1 MNIFFRSIFCLLLL
15 TGFNQSAYSQSTENS
30 DQIESQ
36 SSSFANSE
44 YILSPGDIVSVT
56 VFGEPDISS
65 DNVRVPLAGTYDYP
79 LIGDLEIIGQTT
91 ASLAM
96 MIEKKLR
103 AGFISD
109 PQVSV
114 NIVSY
119 RPVIVSGAI
128 DRAGKIEY
136 QEGMT
141 LRILSALAQINT
153 NNMDLTQVEIQRN
166 SERFH
171 PVTLDDLILP
181 GDIVSYSVVHAAANY
196 YYIYGEVIRSGRYPF
211 EDGLSIEK
219 AIIVAG
225 GYTPFASKRNVT
237 VRRDSEEKPMKIK
250 LHEPVMPGDVITVK
264 KRWF

>member
-1 MNIFFRSIFCLLLL
+1 MNSLIRQLFYLLLFAGMVQHASAQAAL
-15 TGFNQSAYSQSTENS
+15 DGDQAENQST
-30 DQIESQ
+30 
-36 SSSFANSE
+36 SFSNSE
-44 YILSPGDIVSVT
+44 YTLSPGDIVSVT

-65 DNVRVPLAGTYDYP
+65 NNVRVPLAGTYDYP
-79 LIGDLEIIGQTT
+79 LIGDIEIIGKTT
-91 ASLAM
+91 ASLATI
-96 MIEKKLR
+96 IEKKLR
-103 AGFISD
+103 AGFLSD

-119 RPVIVSGAI
+119 RPVIVSGAVEN
-128 DRAGKIEY
+128 AGRIEY

-166 SERFH
+166 SDRFN
-171 PVTLDDLILP
+171 PGTLDDMIFP

-196 YYIYGEVIRSGRYPF
+196 YYIYGEVARSGRYPY
-211 EDGLSIEK
+211 EEGLTIEK

-225 GYTPFASKRNVT
+225 GYTPFASKRNVR
-237 VRRDSEEKPMKIK
+237 VRRDGDEKAIKIK
-250 LHEPVMPGDVITVK
+250 LHETVVPGDVITVK